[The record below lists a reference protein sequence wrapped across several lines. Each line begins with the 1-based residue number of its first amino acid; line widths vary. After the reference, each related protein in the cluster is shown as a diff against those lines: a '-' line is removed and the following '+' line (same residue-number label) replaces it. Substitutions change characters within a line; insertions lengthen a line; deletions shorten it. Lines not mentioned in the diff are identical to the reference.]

1 MILTIKET
9 NKQLNADGSRKVGRP
24 KGSRKVYSEIDQS
37 TKINSLPVLIKCS
50 PNIDHYFLNK
60 MVSHLQIIGRR
71 VFIYLL
77 DNSIVEV

>member
-1 MILTIKET
+1 MILTINET

-24 KGSRKVYSEIDQS
+24 RNSKKIYTEIDQ
-37 TKINSLPVLIKCS
+37 TCRINLLPVLIKCS